1 MRKAIAALLVL
12 AGLGAAGILAD
23 QAVERDRDYRRLI
36 LQGDEALTRGQTFVA
51 IEAYSG
57 AIALKRG
64 SMLAYLKRGEAHQRR
79 GDTPEI
85 LSASL
90 RDLRTAADLDP
101 GSTRTLEKLGDVN
114 LQLRR
119 FANAAESY
127 EAYIRLAGRRDGGQA
142 NGRGLVGRAV
152 VGAAPGAEA
161 VGGAFQHQAHGGR
174 DRTQQAVVLRD
185 DHSPEVFYK
194 LGLASRG
201 DGRLTRAISALQQ
214 AVALNASFHE
224 AHYVLGLCLND
235 REQIAE
241 ARAAFERAIAL
252 APAFI
257 PAREELAEL
266 YRLQN
271 RARDELEQ
279 LNALFALDP
288 AKSERLIAVGLAHLR
303 AGNRELAVVTLGRA
317 AELFPDTPGVYAA
330 LGQVWLEAAEERGDP
345 SDLRKA
351 LGALEPVAT
360 QTAATSETLGHFGR
374 ALVLA
379 GQHAR
384 AELVF
389 RQASQ
394 RFPTDPDVLPHL
406 AAVAQRLGHLDE
418 ARQALV
424 RYSALVDEDRERASQ
439 AVRIADLSMALSDAA
454 AAVAWYQKSEALGGS
469 DVALLIRLADA
480 QAKAGQID
488 EARATAARALQKDP
502 ADASARSLARR
513 LQAR

>member
-1 MRKAIAALLVL
+1 MGNAELPYLVVRKAIAALLVL
-12 AGLGAAGILAD
+12 AGLAAAGILAD
-23 QAVERDRDYRRLI
+23 QAVERDREYRRFI
-36 LQGDEALTRGQTFVA
+36 VQGDEALSLGQTFVA

-57 AIALKRG
+57 AIALKRD

-79 GDTPEI
+79 GDTPEM
-85 LSASL
+85 LSAAL
-90 RDLRTAADLDP
+90 RDLRTAAELDP
-101 GSTRTLEKLGDVN
+101 GSTRTLEELGDVN
-114 LQLRR
+114 VQLRR
-119 FANAAESY
+119 FANAAENY
-127 EAYIRLAGRRDGGQA
+127 EAYIRL
-142 NGRGLVGRAV
+142 
-152 VGAAPGAEA
+152 
-161 VGGAFQHQAHGGR
+161 
-174 DRTQQAVVLRD
+174 D
-185 DHSPEVFYK
+185 DHSPEMFYK

-214 AVALNASFHE
+214 AVALNAGFHE
-224 AHYVLGLCLND
+224 AHYVLGLCLKD
-235 REQIAE
+235 REQLAD

-266 YRLQN
+266 YRLQD

-288 AKSERLIAVGLAHLR
+288 AKAERLIAVGLAHLR
-303 AGNRELAVVTLGRA
+303 AGDRELAVVTLGRA

-351 LGALEPVAT
+351 LEALEPAAT
-360 QTAATSETLGHFGR
+360 QTAASSETLGHFGR

-406 AAVAQRLGHLDE
+406 ATVAQRLGHLDE

-424 RYSALVDEDRERASQ
+424 RYSALVDEDRERALQ

-454 AAVAWYQKSEALGGS
+454 SAVAWYQKSETLGGS
-469 DVALLIRLADA
+469 EVAVLVRLADA

-488 EARATAARALQKDP
+488 EARATAARALKKNP
-502 ADASARSLARR
+502 ADASARALARR